1 MFKWAWKSLFNQSG
15 HLLGSAL
22 GIASAFI
29 LVIFFD
35 SVWRGESVQ
44 VVAYPDNMKPDI
56 WVMQSGVGNMH
67 MAMSFIWDW
76 KAKKIEKIEGVKKVT
91 PILYTSSIITVNNKE
106 MFAFIVGLL
115 PGTQRAGPWEM
126 SAGRQIENPGEVL
139 IPDVLS
145 KIGNINIG
153 DSLQIIDQ
161 TFTVTGLT
169 KGTFSSANTVLFV
182 PFSNLDKILS
192 SSGTYSYL
200 LVDTEE
206 SIDAK
211 KLAQKIKNDV
221 AKVNAL
227 THKEFIANDLSMAK
241 QMGVEIIVMMTI
253 ICSVLAALI
262 VAFTSY
268 SLIMR
273 KRKELA
279 IIKALGVN
287 NRTVLYSVTAQSIIV
302 TLSGFILATAFAI
315 FIIPT
320 LPQFIPQLTLLVS
333 IDAIIQLGLIALIVS
348 IAGALI
354 PAYMVLRVDPATAFH
369 V

>member
-1 MFKWAWKSLFNQSG
+1 MFKWAWKSLFNQRG

-56 WVMQSGVGNMH
+56 WVMQSGVANMH
-67 MAMSFIWDW
+67 MAMSFVWDW
-76 KAKKIEKIEGVKKVT
+76 KAKKIEQLEGVKKVT
-91 PILYTSSIITVNNKE
+91 PILYTSSIITVNKKE

-115 PGTQRAGPWEM
+115 PDAQRAGPWEM
-126 SAGRQIENPGEVL
+126 AAGRQIENAGEVL

-182 PFSNLDKILS
+182 PFSNLNDILS

-200 LVDTEE
+200 LVDAQEG
-206 SIDAK
+206 IDAK
-211 KLAQKIKNDV
+211 KLADKIHNNIDKI
-221 AKVNAL
+221 NAI
-227 THKEFIANDLSMAK
+227 THEEFIANDLALAK
-241 QMGVEIIVMMTI
+241 QMGVEIIVMMTT

-262 VAFTSY
+262 VGFTSY
-268 SLIMR
+268 SLIMY

-279 IIKALGVN
+279 IIKALGIN
-287 NRTVLYSVTAQSIIV
+287 NRTVLYGVTAQSIIV
-302 TLSGFILATAFAI
+302 TLLGFILAAVFAI
-315 FIIPT
+315 FVIPT
-320 LPQFIPQLTLLVS
+320 LPQLIPQLTVLVS
-333 IDAIIQLGLIALIVS
+333 ISAILQLGLIAIIVS
-348 IAGALI
+348 IVGALI
-354 PAYMVLRVDPATAFH
+354 PAYMILRLDPATAFH